1 MGRKPVPT
9 YVPLDDEDDL
19 PAAQQQQQQSYDPQA
34 NAFNEVQRYILSDN
48 GAAPPPADQP
58 SNYTQNYPTATP
70 TVALRYPRSSPSRH
84 PSLPPVPEATEENS
98 SGGDR
103 ASTRGSVS
111 SGSTYVEPYE
121 SESKE
126 KGYIHVLPKTGYGY
140 GALPTINSGEPLGWD
155 ESQFDGERDPFTDY
169 SNHNAIVPQHTA
181 HTAYYSADGDPAQDY
196 APDPSNW
203 QSPSRPTSAFSTSS
217 ALYPTHTGYPYA
229 QQPDLETS
237 WTGSQSALDHFRHD
251 AEAYASGTASR
262 ASYRPPR
269 SRSPTPAVDDED
281 YHIVG
286 NDSVHYTGYSPQR
299 QSRSSAGYGSE
310 EQDVTQTH
318 SRAFQYAG
326 DGSGGRSSFHS
337 SVDPEKASLPA
348 GPVHAQADDL
358 PIDTRHFGPVPAGRM
373 VRRRR
378 TKKRV
383 QLTNGNLV
391 MQLDV
396 PPKLIMPWKIEPEM
410 QQTRYTA
417 VTCDPDDFERRGY
430 FLRQNELG
438 RTTEL
443 FIVITM
449 YNVRSFALL
458 FLLFGGKRVTVADLW
473 FLGR

>member
-9 YVPLDDEDDL
+9 YVPLDDDEDL
-19 PAAQQQQQQSYDPQA
+19 ATAQPQQPYDPQA
-34 NAFNEVQRYILSDN
+34 NAFHEVQRYILSDN
-48 GAAPPPADQP
+48 GAAPPQADQP
-58 SNYTQNYPTATP
+58 ANYTQNYQTTTP
-70 TVALRYPRSSPSRH
+70 TVALRYSRSSPSRH

-121 SESKE
+121 SELKE
-126 KGYIHVLPKTGYGY
+126 KGYVHVLPKTGYGY

-155 ESQFDGERDPFTDY
+155 EARFNGERDPFTDY
-169 SNHNAIVPQHTA
+169 SNHGAIAPQHTA

-196 APDPSNW
+196 ASEPTSW
-203 QSPSRPTSAFSTSS
+203 QSPSRPNSAYSAAS
-217 ALYPTHTGYPYA
+217 ALYPTHTGYPYH

-251 AEAYASGTASR
+251 TEAYASGTASR

-299 QSRSSAGYGSE
+299 QSRSSAAYSE

-318 SRAFQYAG
+318 SRAYQYAG
-326 DGSGGRSSFHS
+326 GGGGAGSSFQS
-337 SVDPEKASLPA
+337 STDPEKSSLST
-348 GPVHAQADDL
+348 HAHPDDL

-417 VTCDPDDFERRGY
+417 VTCDPDDFEKRGY

-449 YNVRSFALL
+449 YNVRLL
-458 FLLFGGKRVTVADLW
+458 RSGGGFGWG
-473 FLGR
+473 